1 MPGSFAAIA
10 GVVAAAATTASAVNS
25 LVSSPGSSGSPFG
38 TSGGSPSTYIP
49 SNQPGIDQALQGNLA
64 TLQGQDSA
72 TEPGLSQ
79 QYQTQAT
86 NLLNNPYAAGA
97 QDSANNIAALGPGI
111 AGQSFAGASN
121 LQNLGNLAAP
131 YASQILQTGFDPQ
144 NALYNRTRQQLT
156 DQTNAQAAMSG
167 LSGSPY
173 AAGIANQASSNF
185 NIDWQNAQLGR
196 ESTALQGYGSAVGTA
211 GKAYT
216 GAQGL
221 ADQGLNTLQTTGQL
235 PYQTFQGQ
243 GQNNLAALNSE
254 TAGITSAQ
262 QPTFNL
268 DANYNSYLN
277 LGQSAT
283 NQALAGQQQGFN
295 QGQTVGQNIGQGL
308 SGLSSSLGGLSNLFS
323 GGTPAS
329 NPYSTVAPN
338 IVSQY
343 SLPGTATTA
352 DMGASS
358 YGGF

>member
-1 MPGSFAAIA
+1 MGALVAIA
-10 GVVAAAATTASAVNS
+10 AAGVAVSAGSAIASGLS
-25 LVSSPGSSGSPFG
+25 GSSSSSPFG
-38 TSGGSPSTYIP
+38 TAGGSPATYIP
-49 SNQPGIDQALQGNLA
+49 SNQSGIDQTLQSNLA
-64 TLQGQDSA
+64 SLQGQDAS
-72 TEPGLSQ
+72 TEPALSQ
-79 QYQTQAT
+79 QFQQQAQG
-86 NLLNNPYAAGA
+86 LLNNPYAQGA
-97 QDSANNIAALGPGI
+97 QDSANNIAALGPGV
-111 AGQSFAGASN
+111 ANASFQGAAN
-121 LQNLGNLAAP
+121 LQGLGNLAAP

-144 NALYNRTRQQLT
+144 SALYNRTRQQLT

-243 GQNNLAALNSE
+243 GQNNLAALGSE
-254 TAGITSAQ
+254 ASGITAAQ

-268 DANYNSYLN
+268 DNNYNSYLQ

-283 NQALAGQQQGFN
+283 SQALAGQQQGFN

-308 SGLSSSLGGLSNLFS
+308 SGLSSSLSGLSNLF
-323 GGTPAS
+323 GTPQQQYIPQS
-329 NPYSTVAPN
+329 QGGSLVQTIQNPTNFDYFNNTSGDLMA
-338 IVSQY
+338 
-343 SLPGTATTA
+343 A
-352 DMGASS
+352 
-358 YGGF
+358 